1 MPNKANTALNKAQ
14 KLSLRKTSLVPY
26 YKKKGV
32 VFTGVITRDCF
43 NKILFP
49 PCWTLSAGGRISP
62 LLDVVKRVNKESQE
76 YSA

>member
-1 MPNKANTALNKAQ
+1 MPNQANSALNKAQ
-14 KLSLRKTSLVPY
+14 KLSLSQTSLVPR

-32 VFTGVITRDCF
+32 VFTGLINRDCF

-49 PCWTLSAGGRISP
+49 PCWTGSDGGRISP
-62 LLDVVKRVNKESQE
+62 LSDVVKRVNKESQE

>member
-1 MPNKANTALNKAQ
+1 MPNKVNTALNKTQ
-14 KLSLRKTSLVPY
+14 KLSLRQTSLVPR

-32 VFTGVITRDCF
+32 VFNGLITRDCF

-49 PCWTLSAGGRISP
+49 PCWTGSAGGRISP
-62 LLDVVKRVNKESQE
+62 LSDVVKGVNKESQE